1 MGPNAA
7 RRAGHCTS
15 IVPVTAEDATAPA
28 YVGDLADAVKSNA
41 LWYHTMEL
49 APGVVTP
56 GWFDLRPI
64 VDRMP
69 WPDVRGKRCLD
80 VGTYDGF
87 LAFELERRGAAE
99 VICTDV
105 SDETRWDWTLDMRSS
120 GPERFQDLDGA
131 SEKGQ
136 GFLIARQALGSS
148 VQRRQISVYEL
159 RSEAVG
165 RFDVVV
171 CGSLLLHLRDPLR
184 GLDAMRSVCNGV
196 LLSAEEVR
204 LGLSVR
210 HPRRPLAELNG
221 RQGLQWWVPNVAGH
235 RRMLAAAGFAV
246 ERAPRPYSVP
256 FGPAHP
262 PSPLRA
268 SLRDRIVRT
277 AVTGRYGVPHAAALA
292 RARV

>member
-1 MGPNAA
+1 MSDVKT
-7 RRAGHCTS
+7 RRES
-15 IVPVTAEDATAPA
+15 IH
-28 YVGDLADAVKSNA
+28 GDLRAAVQGNR

-64 VDRMP
+64 IDRLP

-99 VICTDV
+99 VVCTDLG
-105 SDETRWDWTLDMRSS
+105 DESQWDWTPDARVS
-120 GPERFQDLDGA
+120 GPQQFRELAGD

-136 GFLIARQALGSS
+136 GFLIAREALGSA
-148 VQRRQISVYEL
+148 VQRREISVYDL
-159 RSEAVG
+159 SPEAIGSFEVI
-165 RFDVVV
+165 V

-184 GLDAMRSVCNGV
+184 GLEAVRSVCQGV

-204 LGLSVR
+204 LGLTVR

-221 RQGLQWWVPNVAGH
+221 AEGLQWWVPNVAGY
-235 RRMLAAAGFAV
+235 RRMLYAAGFAV
-246 ERAPRPYSVP
+246 KRATRPYSVP
-256 FGPAHP
+256 FGPSHP
-262 PSPLRA
+262 RLSLTA
-268 SLRDRIVRT
+268 SLRDRVVRKT
-277 AVTGRYGVPHAAALA
+277 VTGAYGVPHAAALA
-292 RARV
+292 LPRV